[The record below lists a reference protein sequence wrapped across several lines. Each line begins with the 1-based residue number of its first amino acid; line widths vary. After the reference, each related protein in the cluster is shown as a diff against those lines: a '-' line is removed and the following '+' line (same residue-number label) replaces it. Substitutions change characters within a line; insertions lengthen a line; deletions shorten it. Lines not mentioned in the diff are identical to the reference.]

1 MYCLRCKKNTETIN
15 ERKKEYGG
23 WVILIGKCK
32 VCNIYKREK
41 LYKIQKKCSTE
52 LLI

>member
-1 MYCLRCKKNTETIN
+1 MYCLKCKKNTETIN
-15 ERKKEYGG
+15 ERKKEIEE

-32 VCNIYKREK
+32 VCNVDKREK
-41 LYKIQKKCSTE
+41 LYKIKKCCSAE